1 MKNINKLYFFYPLVL
16 LIILVMSVSLSNN
29 LFIDQKFTFAIWFIL
44 LLATFTLGWLMHSGF
59 KWKNGIKIILITT
72 VIAVIIGLTIVMLFS
87 GSFEKSSSFLGNIV
101 SYALRIVTL
110 GLSGIFGLSIA
121 ENVKNEKFASQ
132 SIGEQSQP
140 ENDIV
145 DKTEYYIKE
154 AKLKAEKIVFDAEKD
169 IQQIQ
174 ERKKQ
179 IEIQLRELIHTER
192 EVIRSYENEDS
203 NNSSVDDSDKNK

>member
-121 ENVKNEKFASQ
+121 ENVKNEKIASQ

-154 AKLKAEKIVFDAEKD
+154 AKLKAEKIVFDAEKN

-203 NNSSVDDSDKNK
+203 NNSTVDDSDKNK